1 MAIHPAQ
8 TTTVVQPQVADKI
21 RLSRDVSAPASRFAE
36 RLDRIAAQE
45 ALLRNSSPEELQQ
58 AAESLRLSALRSS
71 LSMLADDD
79 GGGSGNGNEI
89 IPSLP
94 GMPQIPATV
103 QAYLANLVPEKGPV
117 VRKPEQLV
125 EEPGPVPVAL
135 MEKKQAVREVKQPE
149 NLEQVIDK
157 ASRRFGVDRELIRA
171 VIKAESNFNPRA
183 VSHAGAQGLMQLMP
197 ATARGLGVTD
207 SFDPEQNVM
216 GGTRFLKSLLDRYNG
231 DLDSALAAYNWGP
244 GNVDRKPDRLP
255 RETREY
261 LVKVRQYYNSYI
273 G

>member
-1 MAIHPAQ
+1 MAINPAHSISA
-8 TTTVVQPQVADKI
+8 VQAISPEKLHA
-21 RLSRDVSAPASRFAE
+21 SRDVPAGFSRFAE
-36 RLDRIAAQE
+36 RLDRIAANE
-45 ALLRNSSPEELQQ
+45 ALLNNGSPEELQR

-71 LSMLADDD
+71 LAMLSDADDND
-79 GGGSGNGNEI
+79 VDFMSGF
-89 IPSLP
+89 SAF
-94 GMPQIPATV
+94 PQVSPATM
-103 QAYLANLVPEKGPV
+103 QAYLANVQPEKDAYGKKVSEPV
-117 VRKPEQLV
+117 DVS
-125 EEPGPVPVAL
+125 EPGPPPVNL
-135 MEKKQAVREVKQPE
+135 MEKRQAVQESRRPE
-149 NLEQVIDK
+149 ELEQLIDK
-157 ASRRFGVDRELIRA
+157 AAQRYGIDRELIKA

-216 GGTRFLKSLLDRYNG
+216 GGTRFLKSMLDRYNG

-244 GNVDRKPDRLP
+244 GNVDRRPDRLP

-261 LVKVRQYYNSYI
+261 LVKVRQYYNNYI